1 MNKIAYQFTSIDQV
15 ADQYLNP
22 SKSNITQPEQG
33 ASFAEVLKEKQ
44 KAADV
49 SEVKFSKHASMRLS
63 TRNISLSD
71 QQSER
76 LEAGVEMAEKKGIKE
91 SLVVVD
97 SLAFIVNVPSRTV
110 VTAMDQNE
118 SENNVFTNIDG
129 AVIA

>member
-1 MNKIAYQFTSIDQV
+1 MNKIANQFTSIEQV

-22 SKSNITQPEQG
+22 SKSNKTQPEQG
-33 ASFAEVLKEKQ
+33 AFAEVLKEKQ

-49 SEVKFSKHASMRLS
+49 SEVKFLKHASMRLS

-110 VTAMDQNE
+110 VTAMDQK
-118 SENNVFTNIDG
+118 
-129 AVIA
+129 